1 MMNQEQYLGAY
12 RYDSYKTTVETARGN
27 NHQHWIG
34 EIPVVLPALKFFN
47 EIRYKRP
54 DLVPRVD
61 CKRNG
66 AAYGGVG
73 LAFKDATDIPVGSI
87 FVEDDKD
94 GKLLYCVASDRIKNE
109 KFNDYRPEYH
119 VKKTKDFAKAVKTAL
134 QFLRPYSVQD
144 VMDDKEP
151 ALAGALAKLKDE
163 PENKLYKATSMG
175 KRTIREEIDNM
186 IRSGYVP
193 ATQEFKES
201 IQLMVEQGE
210 ELKRITSY
218 NPKRTFVWVKPDRV
232 EYQPHT
238 GVPVVAYKLDDVP
251 EDIRNKVA
259 VLQIGEEGHAV
270 MDVGVK
276 VTPTTF
282 WVFE

>member
-1 MMNQEQYLGAY
+1 
-12 RYDSYKTTVETARGN
+12 
-27 NHQHWIG
+27 
-34 EIPVVLPALKFFN
+34 VLKLYN

-54 DLVPRVD
+54 DLVARVD
-61 CKRNG
+61 GKRDG
-66 AAYGGVG
+66 DAFSGIG
-73 LAFKDATDIPVGSI
+73 LAYKDATDIPVGGI
-87 FVEDDKD
+87 FVEFDDNNKS
-94 GKLLYCVASDRIKNE
+94 LYCVNSDRIKNE

-119 VKKTKDFAKAVKTAL
+119 VKKTKDFTKAVKTAL

-151 ALAGALAKLKDE
+151 ALGAALARLKDE
-163 PENKLYKATSMG
+163 PENKLYKASCMG
-175 KRTIREEIDNM
+175 KSVIRDEIDNM
-186 IRSGYVP
+186 IRNGYVP

-210 ELKRITSY
+210 ELKRIANY
-218 NPKRTFVWVKPDRV
+218 KPKKTFVWVKPDRV
-232 EYQPHT
+232 EYQPDT
-238 GVPVVAYKLDDVP
+238 GEPVIAYKLDDVP

-276 VTPTTF
+276 VTETTY
-282 WVFE
+282 WVFES